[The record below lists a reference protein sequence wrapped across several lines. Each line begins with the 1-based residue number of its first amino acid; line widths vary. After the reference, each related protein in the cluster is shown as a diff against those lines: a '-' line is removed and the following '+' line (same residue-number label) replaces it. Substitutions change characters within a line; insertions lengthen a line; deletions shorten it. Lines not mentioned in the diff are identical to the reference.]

1 MRNLRRSNREE
12 EEEESVFVPMTDMTV
27 SFLFI
32 LMILLA
38 FFAVRFS
45 DKDTVPRSVHEELRN
60 EFNQVSLERDNLII
74 KRDELLSKVDR
85 LVDEIKRLL
94 AQIKDLEEK
103 NAELRN
109 EFNQVSRERDN
120 LTIERDK
127 LLSRVDDLEGK
138 IRRMLS
144 QIKGLE
150 EKNAELKT
158 QIRQR
163 DESIKKLLADIEELK
178 RKLNEQNPL
187 EAYISMAQIQRFE
200 ILRQIEAALKTEFN
214 NQILVEISTE
224 NDALRF
230 KGEGLF
236 ASGAR
241 SMLPNKRMIVNRLA
255 ELITEAI
262 ACYTVNNRTVNYGEC
277 NPYGIV
283 IEAVQ
288 IEGHTDDVGTDPF
301 NIELS
306 TARANDAFS
315 TMLSSQA
322 DLLSYRN
329 IRGQPVI
336 SVAGYGEMRPIAPN
350 ETPAGKAE
358 NRRIDLRLIMYTPR
372 DREQVERIQQQ
383 IREGLRLAVE
393 EAAAS
398 GP

>member
-45 DKDTVPRSVHEELRN
+45 DQDTVPRSVHEELRN
-60 EFNQVSLERDNLII
+60 ELNEVSLERDNLITE
-74 KRDELLSKVDR
+74 RDDLLAEIERINVENQRLITQIESLKDENVKLRNDLSQLRLERDNLIIERDVLVAEIEKLKLEIERLLSQ
-85 LVDEIKRLL
+85 L
-94 AQIKDLEEK
+94 KDLKKE
-103 NAELRN
+103 NAELRKHI
-109 EFNQVSRERDN
+109 REQD
-120 LTIERDK
+120 ERI
-127 LLSRVDDLEGK
+127 SE
-138 IRRMLS
+138 
-144 QIKGLE
+144 
-150 EKNAELKT
+150 
-158 QIRQR
+158 
-163 DESIKKLLADIEELK
+163 LLAEIEELQ

-187 EAYISMAQIQRFE
+187 EVYIAKAQMERLE
-200 ILRQIEAALKTEFN
+200 ILRRIEEALKIEFN
-214 NQILVEISTE
+214 DQILVEISTE

-241 SMLPNKRMIVNRLA
+241 SLLPNKRSIVDRLA
-255 ELITEAI
+255 ELTTEAI
-262 ACYTVNNRTVNYGEC
+262 SCYTVNNREIDYREC

-288 IEGHTDDVGTDPF
+288 IEGHTDDVGTDPY

-315 TMLSSQA
+315 SMLRSQD

-336 SVAGYGEMRPIAPN
+336 SVAGYGEMRPVAPN
-350 ETPAGKAE
+350 DTLAGRAE

-372 DREQVERIQQQ
+372 DRGQVERIQQQ

-393 EAAAS
+393 EAAS
-398 GP
+398 SEP

>member
-45 DKDTVPRSVHEELRN
+45 DKDTVPRSVHE
-60 EFNQVSLERDNLII
+60 Q
-74 KRDELLSKVDR
+74 
-85 LVDEIKRLL
+85 
-94 AQIKDLEEK
+94 
-103 NAELRN
+103 LRN

-120 LTIERDK
+120 LIIKRDNLLKETEQLRLEIARLLAQIKNLDDKNKELQARIRERDERIK
-127 LLSRVDDLEGK
+127 ELRAEIKELQ
-138 IRRMLS
+138 RR
-144 QIKGLE
+144 
-150 EKNAELKT
+150 
-158 QIRQR
+158 
-163 DESIKKLLADIEELK
+163 
-178 RKLNEQNPL
+178 LNEQNPL
-187 EAYISMAQIQRFE
+187 EAYIALAQVQRLE
-200 ILRQIEAALKTEFN
+200 ILRRIEAALKSEFN
-214 NQILVEISTE
+214 DQILVEISTE

-241 SMLPNKRMIVNRLA
+241 SLLPNKRTIVDRLA

-262 ACYTVNNRTVNYGEC
+262 SCYTVNDREVNYVEC

-288 IEGHTDDVGTDPF
+288 IEGHTDDVGADPF

-306 TARANDAFS
+306 TARANDAFF
-315 TMLSSQA
+315 TMLRSQN

-383 IREGLRLAVE
+383 IEDGLRLAVE
-393 EAAAS
+393 EAASS

>member
-74 KRDELLSKVDR
+74 ERDNLLAEIER
-85 LVDEIKRLL
+85 LKLEVEQLL
-94 AQIKDLEEK
+94 AQIEDLKEE
-103 NAELRN
+103 NADLR
-109 EFNQVSRERDN
+109 EQIRERD
-120 LTIERDK
+120 ERIN
-127 LLSRVDDLEGK
+127 E
-138 IRRMLS
+138 
-144 QIKGLE
+144 
-150 EKNAELKT
+150 
-158 QIRQR
+158 
-163 DESIKKLLADIEELK
+163 LLAEIEELQ

-187 EAYISMAQIQRFE
+187 EAYIALAQVQRLE
-200 ILRQIEAALKTEFN
+200 ILRRIEEALKLEFKD
-214 NQILVEISTE
+214 QILVEISTE

-241 SMLPNKRMIVNRLA
+241 SLLPNKRTIVDRLA

-262 ACYTVNNRTVNYGEC
+262 SCYTVNEREVNYSEC

-306 TARANDAFS
+306 TARANDAFF
-315 TMLSSQA
+315 TMLRSQD

-383 IREGLRLAVE
+383 IKDGLRLAVE
-393 EAAAS
+393 EAASS

>member
-45 DKDTVPRSVHEELRN
+45 DKDTVPRSVHEDLRN
-60 EFNQVSLERDNLII
+60 EFNQVSLERDNLITERDDLLI
-74 KRDELLSKVDR
+74 KINQLEVEIER
-85 LVDEIKRLL
+85 LRV
-94 AQIKDLEEK
+94 QIKDLEDQ
-103 NAELRN
+103 NSDLR
-109 EFNQVSRERDN
+109 EQIRERD
-120 LTIERDK
+120 ERI
-127 LLSRVDDLEGK
+127 RDLE
-138 IRRMLS
+138 
-144 QIKGLE
+144 
-150 EKNAELKT
+150 AEV
-158 QIRQR
+158 
-163 DESIKKLLADIEELK
+163 DELQ

-187 EAYISMAQIQRFE
+187 EAYIAMAQVQRLE
-200 ILRQIEAALKTEFN
+200 ILRRIEEALKVEFKD
-214 NQILVEISTE
+214 QILVEISAA

-241 SMLPNKRMIVNRLA
+241 SLLPNKRAIVDRLA

-262 ACYTVNNRTVNYGEC
+262 SCYTVNGRDLNYSEC

-306 TARANDAFS
+306 TARANDAFF
-315 TMLSSQA
+315 TMLRSQE
-322 DLLSYRN
+322 DLLTYLN

-336 SVAGYGEMRPIAPN
+336 SVAGYGEMRPVAPN
-350 ETPAGKAE
+350 ETPEGKAE
-358 NRRIDLRLIMYTPR
+358 NRRIDLRLIMYTPQ

-383 IREGLRLAVE
+383 IRDGLRLVVE
-393 EAAAS
+393 EVASS

>member
-60 EFNQVSLERDNLII
+60 EYNQVSLERNELIIVRDNLLAEIERLQLEI
-74 KRDELLSKVDR
+74 EQLLSQIENLK
-85 LVDEIKRLL
+85 DENADLRE
-94 AQIKDLEEK
+94 QI
-103 NAELRN
+103 
-109 EFNQVSRERDN
+109 RERD
-120 LTIERDK
+120 ER
-127 LLSRVDDLEGK
+127 
-138 IRRMLS
+138 
-144 QIKGLE
+144 
-150 EKNAELKT
+150 
-158 QIRQR
+158 
-163 DESIKKLLADIEELK
+163 IEELRAEIEELQ
-178 RKLNEQNPL
+178 RKLDEQNPL
-187 EAYISMAQIQRFE
+187 EAYIALAQVQRLE
-200 ILRQIEAALKTEFN
+200 ILRRIEEALKIEFKD
-214 NQILVEISTE
+214 QILVEISTE

-236 ASGAR
+236 ASNAYEL
-241 SMLPNKRMIVNRLA
+241 LPNKRIIIDRLA
-255 ELITEAI
+255 ELITDAI
-262 ACYTVNNRTVNYGEC
+262 SCYTVNEREMNYASC
-277 NPYGIV
+277 NPDGII

-288 IEGHTDDVGTDPF
+288 IEGHTDSDGTDEY
-301 NIELS
+301 NINLS
-306 TARANDAFS
+306 TNRANQAFLA
-315 TMLSSQA
+315 MLERQD

-372 DREQVERIQQQ
+372 DSEQVERIQQD
-383 IREGLRLAVE
+383 IKNGLRLAVE
-393 EAAAS
+393 EAAS
-398 GP
+398 SEP

>member
-45 DKDTVPRSVHEELRN
+45 DKDTVPRSVHEELRT
-60 EFNQVSLERDNLII
+60 EF
-74 KRDELLSKVDR
+74 K
-85 LVDEIKRLL
+85 
-94 AQIKDLEEK
+94 
-103 NAELRN
+103 
-109 EFNQVSRERDN
+109 QVSRERDN
-120 LTIERDK
+120 LIIERDK
-127 LLSRVDDLEGK
+127 LLAEIERLKVEIEKRRAQIKDLEEENA
-138 IRRMLS
+138 
-144 QIKGLE
+144 GLRE
-150 EKNAELKT
+150 
-158 QIRQR
+158 QIRER
-163 DESIKKLLADIEELK
+163 DEQIKKLKAEIEELR

-187 EAYISMAQIQRFE
+187 EAYIALAQVQRLE
-200 ILRQIEAALKTEFN
+200 ILQRIEKALKVEFN
-214 NQILVEISTE
+214 DQILVEISTE

-241 SMLPNKRMIVNRLA
+241 SLLPNKRTIVNRLG

-262 ACYTVNNRTVNYGEC
+262 SCYTVNGRNLNYSEC

-288 IEGHTDDVGTDPF
+288 IEGHTDDVGTDTF

-306 TARANDAFS
+306 TARANDAFF
-315 TMLSSQA
+315 TMLRSQE
-322 DLLSYRN
+322 DLLSYLN

-336 SVAGYGEMRPIAPN
+336 SVAGYGEMRPAAPN
-350 ETPAGKAE
+350 DTPEGKAE

-383 IREGLRLAVE
+383 IRDGLRLVVE
-393 EAAAS
+393 EAASS